1 MYLEC
6 IKVRVNLNKE
16 KELKSF
22 LDGVFNNLEQYGGLV
37 RFEFYKNSLVPL
49 DYIIHLYWKED
60 INITL
65 GSPLSYYIIEGLQ
78 RIGLINHTMWV
89 EETTIGDM
97 EYNKGDTSEDTKNYP
112 DFKNNVNKEET
123 MAKKDE
129 IKDMPNK
136 ITRRGFLKAG
146 VSAGMLAAATGLALD
161 LTKKDAEAA
170 AKTLPKKWDEE
181 IDVVVV
187 GSGFAG
193 LAAASEAGKRG
204 AKVVILEK
212 MPTYG
217 GNSIINGGVYA
228 AWDSKLHLR
237 QKLNLGNDSPK
248 QHFDDTLKGGDY
260 YNIPVLVKNLTE
272 GSADAL
278 NWMIEE
284 GGCKLREALTRA
296 GGHSAYRTHTVAE
309 GVGRGFTEPLRKIA
323 EKYGAKIRLNNEI
336 TWIWRKDT
344 EGPILGVEV
353 KTPKGKRN
361 IKIKKALVLASGG
374 FSRDIKM
381 RQAFNPSVV
390 PEYNSTNHPGATGEC
405 IRFAQAIGADTLHMA
420 FIQLYPFAEPETGIL
435 DNPAVY
441 PFNGVGYGL
450 IYVDKNGKRFVNELE
465 RRDVCSMAQIKLGQK
480 PTYSIFNE
488 EMVTKMG
495 GTMEEIEKGIAK
507 GRFIKA
513 NTIEELAQKLKM
525 PVNNLVET
533 VKKHNQ
539 YLKDGKD
546 PDFNKPITKA
556 MIPLEKGPFYAVA
569 QWPAVHHTMGGIRI
583 NEKAQVIDIWGKVI
597 PKFYAAG
604 EVTGGVH
611 GSNRLG
617 SNAIPDCVVHG
628 RIAGINAAQEKA

>member
-1 MYLEC
+1 MFLET
-6 IKVRVNLNKE
+6 IKIKINPE
-16 KELKSF
+16 KTEEIKSF
-22 LDGVFNNLEQYGGLV
+22 IKNILNDAQQNPYLL
-37 RFEFYKNSLVPL
+37 RFEFYKHAKL
-49 DYIIHLYWKED
+49 DFDFIIALYWEKQIDPHNGSNLAYQIIDILKHIGVVNYTIWKKEILSNETSKNNNNFD
-60 INITL
+60 SSHINSHKIHA
-65 GSPLSYYIIEGLQ
+65 
-78 RIGLINHTMWV
+78 RK
-89 EETTIGDM
+89 EERFMKKND
-97 EYNKGDTSEDTKNYP
+97 ETSETKG
-112 DFKNNVNKEET
+112 
-123 MAKKDE
+123 
-129 IKDMPNK
+129 K

-146 VSAGMLAAATGLALD
+146 MSAGVLAATGLALD
-161 LTKKDAEAA
+161 LSKRDAEAA
-170 AKTLPKKWDEE
+170 ERKLPKKWDEQ
-181 IDVVVV
+181 IDVVIV

-193 LAAASEAGKRG
+193 LAAAAEAGKRG

-237 QKLNLGNDSPK
+237 QKLNLGDDSPQ
-248 QHFDDTLKGGDY
+248 QHFNDTLKGGDY
-260 YNIPVLVKNLTE
+260 YNIPALVKNLTE
-272 GSADAL
+272 GAADAL

-296 GGHSAYRTHTVAE
+296 GGHSAYRTHTVVE

-323 EKYGAKIRLNNEI
+323 EKYGVQIRLQNEL

-344 EGPILGVEV
+344 EGPVLGVEV
-353 KTPKGKRN
+353 KTPKGKKN
-361 IKIKKALVLASGG
+361 IKIKKALILASGG

-381 RQAFNPSVV
+381 RQAFNPSIV
-390 PEYNSTNHPGATGEC
+390 PEYNSTNHPGATGES
-405 IRFAQAIGADTLHMA
+405 IRFAQAIGADTLHLA

-488 EMVTKMG
+488 EMVIKMG
-495 GTMEEIEKGIAK
+495 GSMEEIQKGMAK
-507 GRFIKA
+507 GRFIKGE
-513 NTIEELAQKLKM
+513 TIEELAQKLKI
-525 PVNNLVET
+525 PIQNLVET

-546 PDFNKPITKA
+546 PEFNKPITKV

-569 QWPAVHHTMGGIRI
+569 QWPAVHHTMGGLRI
-583 NEKAQVIDIWGKVI
+583 NEKAQVVDIWGKVI

-628 RIAGINAAQEKA
+628 RIAGINAAQEKG

>member
-1 MYLEC
+1 MYLEN
-6 IKVRVNLNKE
+6 IKVRVNGEKEQELKVFIHEVSEHIREYKELISLDLFRNTTVPSDFIIQLHWKE
-16 KELKSF
+16 KIDLK
-22 LDGVFNNLEQYGGLV
+22 Q
-37 RFEFYKNSLVPL
+37 
-49 DYIIHLYWKED
+49 
-60 INITL
+60 
-65 GSPLSYYIIEGLQ
+65 GSPLAYYILEGLQ
-78 RIGLINHTMWV
+78 KIGLTNYTIWAEEVIAKDNSMQDYRPLNDDKSGCLINKTKEV
-89 EETTIGDM
+89 LSM
-97 EYNKGDTSEDTKNYP
+97 EKKEDDKIKTNK
-112 DFKNNVNKEET
+112 V
-123 MAKKDE
+123 
-129 IKDMPNK
+129 
-136 ITRRGFLKAG
+136 TRRGFLKAG
-146 VSAGMLAAATGLALD
+146 VTAGVMAAATGLALD
-161 LTKKDAEAA
+161 LSKKDAEAA
-170 AKTLPKKWDEE
+170 ERKLPKKWDEE
-181 IDVVVV
+181 IDVVIV

-193 LAAASEAGKRG
+193 LAAAAEAGKKG

-237 QKLNLGNDSPK
+237 QKKNLGEDSPK

-260 YNIPVLVKNLTE
+260 YNIPELVKNFTA

-278 NWMIEE
+278 NWMIDE
-284 GGCKLREALTRA
+284 GGCKLRDAITRA
-296 GGHSAYRTHTVAE
+296 GGHSAYRTHTVVE

-323 EKYGAKIRLNNEI
+323 EKYGAKIRLSNEI

-344 EGPILGVEV
+344 EGPVLGVEV

-361 IKIKKALVLASGG
+361 IKIKKALILASGG

-381 RQAFNPSVV
+381 RQAFNPSIV

-405 IRFAQAIGADTLHMA
+405 IRFAQAIGADTLQLA

-450 IYVDKNGKRFVNELE
+450 IYVDKDGKRFVNELE
-465 RRDVCSMAQIKLGQK
+465 RRDVCSMAQIKLGKK

-488 EMVTKMG
+488 EMVAKMG
-495 GTMEEIEKGIAK
+495 GTMEEIQKGIAK

-513 NTIEELAQKLKM
+513 DTIEELANKLKI
-525 PVNNLVET
+525 PAQNLVET
-533 VKKHNQ
+533 VKKYNQ

-569 QWPAVHHTMGGIRI
+569 QWPAVHHTMGGVRI

-597 PKFYAAG
+597 PKLYAAG

-628 RIAGINAAQEKA
+628 RIAGINAGQEKA